1 VIRDHL
7 NYTANSTTLTDTILN
22 EIAVG
27 NARLLSETKE
37 GEVFFG
43 RLTKVVPKQQA
54 EVDGLRQVIEW
65 FKLEYGVE

>member
-1 VIRDHL
+1 MVR
-7 NYTANSTTLTDTILN
+7 YCGELN

-37 GEVFFG
+37 GEVFFD

-54 EVDGLRQVIEW
+54 EVDGLRQLIEW
-65 FKLEYGVE
+65 FNRIHPASTTGVDLA